1 MPLLTKCNVTNM
13 SFPSC
18 TADNNDA
25 FAIIIAPTRLP
36 KKHPSFKSII
46 KDIESGKEYETYS
59 AYNRHSTSM
68 VDYAPIGIFFKGFLS
83 EYGEL
88 EVDFDTDENIRALK
102 LIIYNTMYQLE
113 NDSTRLYDPVV
124 TKKYFDEG
132 KYQLAWSNVAE
143 ALRFFNEEKIFIKS
157 YLGDFIP
164 ITMSLVRGDAFEKM
178 MSNDFMED
186 VYDSYYHSSC
196 GNGLLLEERM
206 DKAEELFE
214 SAKSNLSKGDF
225 GSVAHALKRGIAH
238 SMLEDKLK
246 LFGHYHRETIT
257 SYILGDEL
265 DKLMFTKDIDKEV
278 ERTECIQIIKDMLFM
293 EYIISCF
300 EYLQIEFRRANT
312 ISMEDYGNYYTY
324 KYLQFITPL
333 HEEQQALNP
342 NDDGYETLVDR
353 VAIFSRETASIYGT
367 YVEGGDIR
375 SLERLFGEIDESLLE
390 NTDCN
395 SVIYYDKI
403 WEHYGVME
411 DHEFMKRYKE
421 V

>member
-13 SFPSC
+13 TFPSC
-18 TADNNDA
+18 TADNNEA

-36 KKHPSFKSII
+36 KKHPTFKSII

-59 AYNRHSTSM
+59 SYNNHSTSM
-68 VDYAPIGIFFKGFLS
+68 VDYAPIGIFFKGFLT

-88 EVDFDTDENIRALK
+88 EVNFDTEENIRALK

-113 NDSTRLYDPVV
+113 NNSTRLYDPVE

-132 KYQLAWSNVAE
+132 KYQLAWANVAE

-157 YLGDFIP
+157 YWNDFLP

-178 MSNDFMED
+178 MSNKFMED
-186 VYDSYYHSSC
+186 VYDSCYSNC
-196 GNGLLLEERM
+196 GHGLLYDRIE
-206 DKAEELFE
+206 KAEDLFD
-214 SAKSNLSKGDF
+214 SIKSNLSKVDF
-225 GSVAHALKRGIAH
+225 GSVAHSLKRGINH
-238 SMLEDKLK
+238 SLLDDKLK

-257 SYILGDEL
+257 SYVLGDEL
-265 DKLMFTKDIDKEV
+265 DKLMFNKELDKET
-278 ERTECIQIIKDMLFM
+278 ERAECIQIIKDMLFL

-312 ISMEDYGNYYTY
+312 ISMEDYENYYTY

-333 HEEQQALNP
+333 HEEQKSLNP
-342 NDDGYETLVDR
+342 NCDGYEILVDR
-353 VAIFSRETASIYGT
+353 IAVFSKETASIWAT
-367 YVEGGDIR
+367 YVEDGDIEE
-375 SLERLFGEIDESLLE
+375 LEKLFGPIDDYLLK
-390 NTDCN
+390 NTNSN
-395 SVIYYDKI
+395 SVVYYDKI
-403 WEHYGVME
+403 WENYNVIE
-411 DHEFMKRYKE
+411 DHEFMKRFKE